1 MKYHLWKVRD
11 TSADFPWLLYSL
23 VNDGHTDQF
32 KVLDVGK
39 TMQDALTWSPNIEY
53 VEIDRQDG
61 EIVVIASEAEWI
73 MEVLKG

>member
-11 TSADFPWLLYSL
+11 SSADYPWLLYAL
-23 VNDGHTDQF
+23 VSDGHKDQF

-39 TMQDALTWSPNIEY
+39 TMQDALVWNQNIEY
-53 VEIDRQDG
+53 LEIDRQED
-61 EIVVIASEAEWI
+61 EIVIVTSEAEWI

>member
-11 TSADFPWLLYSL
+11 TSADYPWLLYEL
-23 VNDGHTDQF
+23 VSDGHKDQF

-39 TMQDALTWSPNIEY
+39 TMQDALVWNQNIEY
-53 VEIDRQDG
+53 LEIDRQED
-61 EIVVIASEAEWI
+61 EIVIVTSEAEWI